1 MKVLLVRHGES
12 ANNAMFKHLEKT
24 RPNDT
29 REQLLEEWR
38 KQRSEDPQL
47 TIQGVEQ
54 GKQVSQFYSNILHG
68 QNVFV
73 YSSPTLR
80 GLQTADQF
88 VKYIKIAE
96 PVNVLDTLYERDGIY
111 HTYRNVISKSKTEL
125 ETMFPQF
132 NYSLLKQG
140 SWYKLDHKETP
151 EEAEERSRRIVNTWL
166 LSDSFINQHMNDVVV
181 LIVHRELMSLI
192 LEAFVNGKSNIS
204 FFHDNT
210 ATSLINIQSK
220 DDIEIK
226 WVNRFDHID
235 MSQSRAFL

>member
-80 GLQTADQF
+80 GLQTAEQF

-111 HTYRNVISKSKTEL
+111 HTYRNVISNSKYL
-125 ETMFPQF
+125 II
-132 NYSLLKQG
+132 SL
-140 SWYKLDHKETP
+140 
-151 EEAEERSRRIVNTWL
+151 
-166 LSDSFINQHMNDVVV
+166 
-181 LIVHRELMSLI
+181 
-192 LEAFVNGKSNIS
+192 
-204 FFHDNT
+204 
-210 ATSLINIQSK
+210 
-220 DDIEIK
+220 
-226 WVNRFDHID
+226 
-235 MSQSRAFL
+235 